1 MFRKALPLM
10 IALCCLCFTVLGQEF
25 KLDELL
31 AKHFEALGGLETI
44 KSVQSR
50 RLTGRMTVAPGM
62 EAPIKVQ
69 FKRPKKM
76 RIDFVVQGMT
86 GSQAYDGET
95 AWIMMP
101 FLGQTAPEKLPP
113 DQAGNLIKQAEF
125 DGPLVDWKE
134 KGHQVELVGLAQFEG
149 KDAYKL
155 RILRNNGDVLYHYLD
170 RGSFLTVG
178 QDGKEVVQG
187 KEIDFKSIISN
198 YKDVGGLHLPHT
210 FENRQDGAET
220 GQQITFDKIEL
231 DVDIADEVFAM
242 PQ

>member
-1 MFRKALPLM
+1 MCRKALPLM
-10 IALCCLCFTVLGQEF
+10 MALCCLCFTVAGQER

-31 AKHFEALGGLETI
+31 ARHYEALGGLEAI

-69 FKRPKKM
+69 FKRPTKM
-76 RIDFVVQGMT
+76 RVDFIVQGMT

-95 AWIMMP
+95 AWMMMP
-101 FLGQTAPEKLPP
+101 FLGQTAPERLPA
-113 DQAGNLIKQAEF
+113 DQAVNLIKQAEF

-134 KGHQVELVGLAQFEG
+134 KGHQVELLGLAQFEG

-155 RILRNNGDVLYHYLD
+155 KIIQNNGDVLYHYLD
-170 RGSFLTVG
+170 SGSFLTVG

-187 KEIDFKSIISN
+187 KEVDFKSIIGN
-198 YKDVGGLHLPHT
+198 YKDVSDLHLPHS
-210 FENRQDGAET
+210 FENRQDGADS

-231 DVDIADEVFAM
+231 NVDIADEVFAM